1 MTDITPIATTIIM
14 LLGAIVTVFVIPL
27 LRTKLS
33 AEKRQDLL
41 TWIQVGCKAAEQLAK
56 AGIINKE
63 ERKQHV
69 LDFLH
74 GMGIDIDLNEVL
86 EMIEAVVNDLPPFVD
101 DDKTTPEISE

>member
-1 MTDITPIATTIIM
+1 MTDITPIATTIIA
-14 LLGAIVTVFVIPL
+14 LLGAIITVFVIPV

-56 AGIINKE
+56 AGIIDKD

-69 LDFLH
+69 LDFLNN
-74 GMGIDIDLNEVL
+74 MGIDINLDEVM
-86 EMIEAVVNDLPPFVD
+86 EMIEAVVNDLPPFTD
-101 DDKTTPEISE
+101 PDEEDTELE

>member
-1 MTDITPIATTIIM
+1 MTDITPIATSIIA
-14 LLGAIVTVFVIPL
+14 LLGAIITVFVIPV

-56 AGIINKE
+56 AGIIDKD

-69 LDFLH
+69 LDFLNN
-74 GMGIDIDLNEVL
+74 MGIDICLDEVM

-101 DDKTTPEISE
+101 SEEELE

>member
-1 MTDITPIATTIIM
+1 MTDITPIATSIIA
-14 LLGAIVTVFVIPL
+14 LLGAIITVFVIPV

-56 AGIINKE
+56 AGIIDKD

-69 LDFLH
+69 LDFLNN
-74 GMGIDIDLNEVL
+74 MGIDICLDEVM

-101 DDKTTPEISE
+101 PEEELE

>member
-1 MTDITPIATTIIM
+1 MTDITPIATTIIA
-14 LLGAIVTVFVIPL
+14 LLGAIITVFVIPV
-27 LRTKLS
+27 LRTKLT

-56 AGIINKE
+56 AGIIAKD

-69 LDFLH
+69 LDFLNN
-74 GMGIDIDLNEVL
+74 MGIDINLDEVM

-101 DDKTTPEISE
+101 PEEDEWE